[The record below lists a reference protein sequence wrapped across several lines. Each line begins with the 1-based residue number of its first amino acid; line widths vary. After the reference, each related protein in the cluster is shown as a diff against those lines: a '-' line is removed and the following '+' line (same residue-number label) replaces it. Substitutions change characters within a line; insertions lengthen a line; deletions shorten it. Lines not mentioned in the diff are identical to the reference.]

1 MSEFKLYIWIHKIH
15 INWIDS
21 ILWKVDVYIYEGIN
35 SIWILITILEILS
48 HLKINRKITVDQ
60 NIIELDWDQIIKNI
74 EMTLNHSM

>member
-1 MSEFKLYIWIHKIH
+1 MSEFKLYIWIRKIH

-35 SIWILITILEILS
+35 SIWILITILEMLS